1 VHPCI
6 SISYALEVCDMSE
19 RDLQSLDVNVN
30 RFFMKLL
37 RRWLYPWL
45 PMSSN
50 FYVDLP
56 SVVIKKRFKEFEN
69 YIDR

>member
-1 VHPCI
+1 
-6 SISYALEVCDMSE
+6 MSE